1 MFRGFFWR
9 AFLSLDGGRRREMVL
24 RLVRS
29 LTSASPLPLSQLFAL
44 TAFSAMASQHKGL
57 AGPDAMTLE
66 DCGPLGCGYT
76 KFSGFK
82 FLVALF
88 VVYWLFT
95 ILAMSAYLLQ
105 KVPPPVTE
113 FACYTL
119 FNVLM
124 FAAFV
129 TSATECN
136 TTIVDPV
143 YPVCK
148 RATGAKAAVAFAFM
162 TWLAVCFSML
172 FTFKE
177 WRDTNYSGIGGSA
190 NFDVGRGGSAYPPQA
205 TAATT
210 TYA

>member
-1 MFRGFFWR
+1 
-9 AFLSLDGGRRREMVL
+9 MVL

-95 ILAMSAYLLQ
+95 IFAMCAYLLQ
-105 KVPPPVTE
+105 KVP
-113 FACYTL
+113 
-119 FNVLM
+119 
-124 FAAFV
+124 
-129 TSATECN
+129 
-136 TTIVDPV
+136 
-143 YPVCK
+143 
-148 RATGAKAAVAFAFM
+148 R
-162 TWLAVCFSML
+162 
-172 FTFKE
+172 
-177 WRDTNYSGIGGSA
+177 R
-190 NFDVGRGGSAYPPQA
+190 
-205 TAATT
+205 
-210 TYA
+210 

>member
-1 MFRGFFWR
+1 M
-9 AFLSLDGGRRREMVL
+9 
-24 RLVRS
+24 
-29 LTSASPLPLSQLFAL
+29 
-44 TAFSAMASQHKGL
+44 
-57 AGPDAMTLE
+57 
-66 DCGPLGCGYT
+66 
-76 KFSGFK
+76 
-82 FLVALF
+82 
-88 VVYWLFT
+88 
-95 ILAMSAYLLQ
+95 
-105 KVPPPVTE
+105 TE

-162 TWLAVCFSML
+162 AWLAVCFSML

-177 WRDTNYSGIGGSA
+177 WRDSNYSGIDGSA
-190 NFDVGRGGSAYPPQA
+190 NFDIGRGGRRTHPRRPRRRRRTRKGVAGA
-205 TAATT
+205 TALAGL
-210 TYA
+210 